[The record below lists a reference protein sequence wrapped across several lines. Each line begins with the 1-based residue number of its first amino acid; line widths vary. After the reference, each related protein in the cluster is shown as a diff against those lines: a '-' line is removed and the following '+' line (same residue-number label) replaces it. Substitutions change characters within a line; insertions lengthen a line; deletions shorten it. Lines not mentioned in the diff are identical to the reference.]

1 MAREFACNKP
11 DFFLFDI
18 VNIVD
23 ILYIYIYNLYSY
35 LS

>member
-1 MAREFACNKP
+1 MASEFACNKP
-11 DFFLFDI
+11 DFFFIDI

-23 ILYIYIYNLYSY
+23 IYIYIYLYSY

>member
-1 MAREFACNKP
+1 MASEFACNKP
-11 DFFLFDI
+11 DFFIDI

-23 ILYIYIYNLYSY
+23 IYIYLYSY